1 MATPLTVPFAIIALC
16 LSLSHTQRETLVASR
31 NVQLFYFFQNCK
43 VVLILK
49 FNYTF
54 VSIFLKFYF
63 CMFAH
68 IFSLP
73 VVRNTCAI
81 GRLKTE
87 TSIQSK
93 KNRSKRAIR
102 PQNKVNLANDFFFII
117 LLENANL
124 QSLWPH
130 SFTCGS
136 NAL

>member
-102 PQNKVNLANDFFFII
+102 PQNKVNLANDFF
-117 LLENANL
+117 
-124 QSLWPH
+124 S
-130 SFTCGS
+130 
-136 NAL
+136 